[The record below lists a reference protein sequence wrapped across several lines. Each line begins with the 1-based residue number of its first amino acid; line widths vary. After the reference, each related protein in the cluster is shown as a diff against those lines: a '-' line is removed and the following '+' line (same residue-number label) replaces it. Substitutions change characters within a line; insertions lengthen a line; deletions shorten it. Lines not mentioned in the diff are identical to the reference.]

1 MRLLGKVTTAVF
13 STLFLLGFEASA
25 STSFGDYH
33 QSCDRGIL
41 GVVGKH
47 FSIDNFD
54 YPTSGR
60 APSTENG
67 GIVFLSVCQ
76 PLLNNKSQI
85 VATFGIAGDSLDSQ
99 RLLVVLIDAKLGRVI
114 ASRKEDV
121 VGGAF
126 TSATSLSIDS
136 QRYRLSKTNKTFAVR
151 LGVESGTS
159 CRDEISTKGELRLFA
174 IEANEI
180 KQVLIQTIEFSRH
193 LKADRCNGE
202 ASGEI
207 TTHVIA
213 RPISKSSNGF
223 ASLQLIAKRSDLKEP
238 LVMKVG
244 YAGMGY
250 DLDKWSA
257 ALDNF
262 RNLK

>member
-1 MRLLGKVTTAVF
+1 MRLLRKVPFAAF
-13 STLFLLGFEASA
+13 SALSFLGFEASA

-33 QSCDRGIL
+33 QSCNRGIL
-41 GVVGKH
+41 SVVGKH
-47 FSIDNFD
+47 FNISNFA
-54 YPTSGR
+54 YPTSGK
-60 APSTENG
+60 APSIENG

-85 VATFGIAGDSLDSQ
+85 VATFGVAGESLDSQ
-99 RLLVVLIDAKLGRVI
+99 RLLVALIDTKLGRVI

-151 LGVESGTS
+151 LGVEYGTS

-174 IEANEI
+174 VEADEI
-180 KQVLIQTIEFSRH
+180 KQVLLQTIKFSRY
-193 LKADRCNGE
+193 LKADRCSGE

-207 TTHVIA
+207 TTYISA

-223 ASLQLIAKRSDLKEP
+223 ASLQMIAKRSDLKEP
-238 LVMKVG
+238 LEMNVG
-244 YAGMGY
+244 YSGMGY

-257 ALDNF
+257 ALDTF